1 MESMKIEIIGR
12 GNVATHLM
20 NALHSCADVKAV
32 NPRSLEGL
40 RLDADL
46 YLIAVSDNAI
56 SEVSGKLGTLLTGAA
71 VVAHTSGTTP
81 LSTIGQ
87 YHRHAGVF
95 YPLQTFSKGV
105 ELDYSEIPFFIEAT
119 DPASEQMLFDT
130 ARQISHE
137 VHHADSE
144 KRRHLHLGSVV
155 ACNFANHLWTLSSE
169 YLEKHD
175 IDFRLLLPL
184 LEETTRKLRDMPPA
198 KAQTGPAARHD
209 TATISRHME
218 MLAADSKLR
227 EIYRIMS
234 ESIMNHRT
242 E

>member
-1 MESMKIEIIGR
+1 MKIDIIGR
-12 GNVATHLM
+12 GNVATHL
-20 NALHSCADVKAV
+20 NKALGEIADVRVIA
-32 NPRSLEGL
+32 PRSLEGL
-40 RLDADL
+40 RIDSEL

-56 SEVSGKLGTLLTGAA
+56 SEVSERVGTALPGGAM
-71 VVAHTSGTTP
+71 VAHTSGTTP
-81 LSTIGQ
+81 LSAISC
-87 YHRHAGVF
+87 HHDRAGVF
-95 YPLQTFSKGV
+95 YPLQTFSKEV

-130 ARQISHE
+130 ARQISCE

-218 MLAADSKLR
+218 MLAADSKLH

-234 ESIMNHRT
+234 ESIMNHQT

>member
-1 MESMKIEIIGR
+1 MIKIDIIGR
-12 GNVATHLM
+12 GNVATHLLKAFA
-20 NALHSCADVKAV
+20 NTADVKMV
-32 NPRSLEGL
+32 NPHDFDRL
-40 RLDADL
+40 RRDAEL
-46 YLIAVSDNAI
+46 CIIAVSDNAI
-56 SEVSGKLGTLLTGAA
+56 TEVSARLAELLPGDAI
-71 VVAHTSGTTP
+71 VVHTSGTTP
-81 LSTIGQ
+81 LSAISL
-87 YHRHAGVF
+87 HHSHAGVF

-119 DPASEQMLFDT
+119 DSASEQLLMDT

-155 ACNFANHLWTLSSE
+155 ACNFTNHLCTLSSE
-169 YLEKHD
+169 YLDKHD

-184 LEETTRKLRDMPPA
+184 LEETTRKLKAMPPA

-218 MLAADSKLR
+218 MLDADNKLR

-234 ESIMNHRT
+234 ESIMNHCPDNK
-242 E
+242 

>member
-1 MESMKIEIIGR
+1 MIKIDIIGR
-12 GNVATHLM
+12 GNVATHLLK
-20 NALHSCADVKAV
+20 AFEDVADVKQV
-32 NPRSLEGL
+32 NPRGFNGM
-40 RLDADL
+40 RRDADL
-46 YLIAVSDNAI
+46 YIIAVSDNAI
-56 SEVSGKLGTLLTGAA
+56 SEVSARLAEQLSGDAI
-71 VVAHTSGTTP
+71 VVHTSGTTP
-81 LSTIGQ
+81 LSAISHH
-87 YHRHAGVF
+87 HRRAGVF

-105 ELDYSEIPFFIEAT
+105 GLDYSEIPFFIEAT
-119 DPASEQMLFDT
+119 DSASEQLLMDT

-169 YLEKHD
+169 YLDKHD
-175 IDFRLLLPL
+175 IDFKLLLPL
-184 LEETTRKLRDMPPA
+184 LEETTHKLKAMSPT

-209 TATISRHME
+209 TVTISRHME

-234 ESIMNHRT
+234 ESIMNHCPHIK
-242 E
+242 